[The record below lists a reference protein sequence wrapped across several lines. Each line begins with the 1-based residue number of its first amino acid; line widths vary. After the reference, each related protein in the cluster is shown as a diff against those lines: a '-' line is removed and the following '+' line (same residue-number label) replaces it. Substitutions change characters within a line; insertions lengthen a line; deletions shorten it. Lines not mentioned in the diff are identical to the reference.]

1 MYIVHL
7 FYYFTSLFRRRAANR
22 PPSSRIFSF
31 AARRL
36 LFSRMFP
43 FAANRPPSSRMF
55 PYAARRPLFSRICQ
69 FTAIFPMFLASCYSV
84 SFISPHEPSY
94 PSQQLL
100 LLHQLFP
107 QYREC
112 LFPPIFH
119 RWIADAE
126 SFCNFG

>member
-43 FAANRPPSSRMF
+43 SAARRLPSSRIF
-55 PYAARRPLFSRICQ
+55 RPLLD
-69 FTAIFPMFLASCYSV
+69 AHYLAKYSV
-84 SFISPHEPSY
+84 HCQLSNVFGQLLFPTTYFLIRTILSFATALTPSSTFPSIPQVLVSSSISPLDS
-94 PSQQLL
+94 
-100 LLHQLFP
+100 
-107 QYREC
+107 
-112 LFPPIFH
+112 
-119 RWIADAE
+119 
-126 SFCNFG
+126 

>member
-43 FAANRPPSSRMF
+43 SAARRLPSSRIF
-55 PYAARRPLFSRICQ
+55 RPLLDAHYLAEYFRSLPAFQC
-69 FTAIFPMFLASCYSV
+69 FWPAAVPYHLFPNTNYLILRNSSY
-84 SFISPHEPSY
+84 SFINFSLNTASAC
-94 PSQQLL
+94 LL
-100 LLHQLFP
+100 
-107 QYREC
+107 QY
-112 LFPPIFH
+112 FTV
-119 RWIADAE
+119 
-126 SFCNFG
+126 G